1 MKEIYLDNN
10 ASSRPLPEVV
20 AAVSE
25 ALGRAGNPS
34 SPHGAGRVAREI
46 IESSRRDVASFVGAD
61 PEGLIFTSSGTEA
74 NNMALLSIAD
84 GRGRARVVTTSV
96 EHSSVLKMC
105 SRLEITGAEVVRV
118 GVDGSGI
125 VDMEELEKQI
135 AAGADMVSVQWV
147 NNETGVIQDTALV
160 AEMCRKSGA
169 AFHTDAAQTPGKIPV
184 DTAALGAD
192 FVTFTGHKFNA
203 PQGCGAIA
211 AKDRLGLS
219 QMMFGGFQ
227 EGGFR
232 PGTENVAGIAGMG
245 AAARTRGKTAGADM
259 ERTRAM
265 RDAFEEK
272 VLETVPGATVNGAG
286 ANRAPNTASIAFRGA
301 DGAKMTAV
309 LDSLGLRCSQGS
321 ACTAFDPSPS
331 YVLTAMGL
339 SREDAASSIRFSF
352 GVDNPDDDALL
363 AAEMVARARAAS
375 AR

>member
-1 MKEIYLDNN
+1 MREIYLDNN
-10 ASSRPLPEVV
+10 ATSRPLPEVV
-20 AAVSE
+20 AAVAE
-25 ALGRAGNPS
+25 ALGRTGNPS
-34 SPHGAGRVAREI
+34 SPHGAGRAAREL
-46 IESSRRDVASFVGAD
+46 IERSRRDVAAFVGAD

-74 NNMALLSIAD
+74 NNMALLSAA
-84 GRGRARVVTTSV
+84 GAGGRARVVTTPV

-147 NNETGVIQDTALV
+147 NNETGVVQDVALV

-169 AFHTDAAQTPGKIPV
+169 AFHTDAAQTPGKMPV

-203 PQGCGAIA
+203 PQGCGAVA
-211 AKDRLGLS
+211 VKDRLNLN

-232 PGTENVAGIAGMG
+232 PGTENVAGIAGTG
-245 AAARTRGKTAGADM
+245 AAAGARAKTAAADI
-259 ERTRAM
+259 ERMRAM

-272 VLETVPGATVNGAG
+272 VLETVPGANVNGAG
-286 ANRAPNTASIAFRGA
+286 GNRAPNTTNLTFLGA
-301 DGAKMTAV
+301 DGAKMTAA
-309 LDSLGLRCSQGS
+309 LDSLGVRCSQGS

-331 YVLTAMGL
+331 HVLTAMGL
-339 SREDAASSIRFSF
+339 SLEDAASSIRFSF
-352 GVDNPDDDALL
+352 GVDNTDDDALV
-363 AAEMVARARAAS
+363 AAELVARARLMS